1 MITAFI
7 LALVLSTAT
16 ACGGKQPSENQN
28 AALPSE
34 SEAENQS
41 TPSTVEDESD
51 KDTTQSSENSEA
63 DTAPETA
70 SDGNSSNVLPANVN
84 EDTTTIGGI
93 VRSVAQDSFVIS
105 RTLMD
110 DSGDGGFYVT
120 IPEEGSPEEDLVTI
134 HCSDTTVFELWTIQG
149 GGAGITTDEA
159 AFSDIQKGGGLEA
172 EGYFDG
178 EDFIAGKVII
188 EIYE

>member
-1 MITAFI
+1 MRKKTMITASI

-16 ACGGKQPSENQN
+16 ACGGKQLSENQN

-34 SEAENQS
+34 NE
-41 TPSTVEDESD
+41 T
-51 KDTTQSSENSEA
+51 
-63 DTAPETA
+63 ETA
-70 SDGNSSNVLPANVN
+70 SDDNSPNVLPATVN

-110 DSGDGGFYVT
+110 DPGDGGFYVT
-120 IPEEGSPEEDLVTI
+120 IPEESSPEEELVTI
-134 HCSDTTVFELWTIQG
+134 RCSDTTTFELWTIQG

-159 AFSDIQKGGGLEA
+159 AFSDIHKGTGLEA

-178 EDFIAGKVII
+178 EDFIAGRVII

>member
-1 MITAFI
+1 MRKKTMITAAI

-16 ACGGKQPSENQN
+16 ACGGKQPSENQ
-28 AALPSE
+28 
-34 SEAENQS
+34 S
-41 TPSTVEDESD
+41 TPPIVEDESD
-51 KDTTQSSENSEA
+51 KDTTQPSENSGS
-63 DTAPETA
+63 DIAPETA
-70 SDGNSSNVLPANVN
+70 SDDNSSNVLPATVN

-93 VRSVAQDSFVIS
+93 VRSVARDSFVIS

-110 DSGDGGFYVT
+110 DSGDGGFSVT
-120 IPEEGSPEEDLVTI
+120 IPEEGSPEEELVTI
-134 HCSDTTVFELWTIQG
+134 HCSDTTIFELWTIQD
-149 GGAGITTDEA
+149 GGAGITTNEA
-159 AFSDIQKGGGLEA
+159 AFSDIQKDGGLEA